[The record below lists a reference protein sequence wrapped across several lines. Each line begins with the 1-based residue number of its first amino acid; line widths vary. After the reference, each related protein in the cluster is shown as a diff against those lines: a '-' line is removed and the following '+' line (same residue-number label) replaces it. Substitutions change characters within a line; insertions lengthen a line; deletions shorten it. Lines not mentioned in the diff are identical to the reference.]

1 MLVQIKKTAEFLKE
15 KTNFSPEIGIIL
27 GSGLG
32 SFVDEVDIKFS
43 IPYNEIPEFPLST
56 VEGHSGKL
64 IFGYVKNKEVVVM
77 QGRFHYYE
85 EADIEKVV
93 FPVRVMKYL
102 GIKKLLISNA
112 SGGVNP
118 DFEIGDLMIIDDH
131 INLIPNPLVG
141 PNQNE
146 LGTRFPDM
154 SQPYCKNMISI
165 PEEIAESTLEELA
178 AIQGFDEDIAG
189 ELQNRAI
196 EFVERESDRINAA
209 LDEMKVAD
217 DLRAFEYISLAMLL
231 TLAEN
236 EIRTLDDLAGLDNE
250 ELVELLGQH
259 GLSDDGEAGDII
271 MAARAHWFTDET
283 ADSTDTDDA
292 SASSDS

>member
-1 MLVQIKKTAEFLKE
+1 MRGSRVQAVVGELQGEKVEIIPYIEDPAAFVVNALAPAEVAK
-15 KTNFSPEIGIIL
+15 
-27 GSGLG
+27 
-32 SFVDEVDIKFS
+32 VVMDEVA
-43 IPYNEIPEFPLST
+43 
-56 VEGHSGKL
+56 GRM
-64 IFGYVKNKEVVVM
+64 EVVVPDD
-77 QGRFHYYE
+77 QLSLAIGRRGQNVRLASQLSGWYIDVLTEAE
-85 EADIEKVV
+85 ESERRQEEFKTRSTRFIDA
-93 FPVRVMKYL
+93 L
-102 GIKKLLISNA
+102 N
-112 SGGVNP
+112 
-118 DFEIGDLMIIDDH
+118 IDDVIAH
-131 INLIPNPLVG
+131 LLVAEG
-141 PNQNE
+141 
-146 LGTRFPDM
+146 FVF
-154 SQPYCKNMISI
+154 

>member
-15 KTNFSPEIGIIL
+15 KTNFTPEIGIIL

-43 IPYNEIPEFPLST
+43 IPYDEIPEFPVST

-141 PNQNE
+141 PNLNE

-154 SQPYCKNMISI
+154 SQPYCKNLVSI
-165 PEEIAESTLEELA
+165 TEKIAEKNQIKLKKGTYVGVTGPTLETPAEYKY
-178 AIQGFDEDIAG
+178 F
-189 ELQNRAI
+189 
-196 EFVERESDRINAA
+196 RI
-209 LDEMKVAD
+209 
-217 DLRAFEYISLAMLL
+217 I
-231 TLAEN
+231 
-236 EIRTLDDLAGLDNE
+236 G
-250 ELVELLGQH
+250 
-259 GLSDDGEAGDII
+259 GDTVGMSTVPEVI
-271 MAARAHWFTDET
+271 AARQMKLKCFGISVITDLGVPGKIKVVTHEDVQNVANKAKPILAKLFTELINKI
-283 ADSTDTDDA
+283 
-292 SASSDS
+292 